1 MAQQIPQWRAGNG
14 QTVGIDLTTGDLDVS
29 AGGSYG
35 GALDVGGALTA
46 GSVASDGA
54 VTGTS
59 VSASGA
65 LSGATLTVSGAAT
78 LTPVSDR
85 MVLATVAAVGG
96 SGGATAGTLTVT
108 LTRLDGSAVTSA
120 RQVYIA
126 TGANQYEVGQGA
138 SSVTFGSATV
148 GSIVASGNGWALV
161 QTSAAGVFT
170 CVPSNSEDETVY
182 FAVWHALAG
191 AGDVSKA
198 CFVLSNSDAASWA
211 A

>member
-1 MAQQIPQWRAGNG
+1 MQSRASIVPASGYSPTLG
-14 QTVGIDLTTGDLDVS
+14 TAAAPWSAVHATTFVGDLFV
-29 AGGSYG
+29 
-35 GALDVGGALTA
+35 
-46 GSVASDGA
+46 
-54 VTGTS
+54 
-59 VSASGA
+59 
-65 LSGATLTVSGAAT
+65 
-78 LTPVSDR
+78 R
-85 MVLATVAAVGG
+85 ATVAAVGG

-126 TGANQYEVGQGA
+126 TGATQYEVGQGA
-138 SSVTFGSATV
+138 ASVTFGSATV

-182 FAVWHALAG
+182 FVCWTPIAG
-191 AGDVSKA
+191 VGTASAASIVVS
-198 CFVLSNSDAASWA
+198 SNSDDAVWA